1 MIAVAEYTYGID
13 QIIHLG
19 ILPVLID
26 KLVEEK
32 IEVIL
37 ILILTLLKVLMEGEM
52 APMVIQSS
60 DALGR
65 LNSHLTSPEYKIR
78 ELSAMNLGSISYNQ
92 IGKEQAIDAGSIPP
106 LCTMLSDKVSEV
118 RTAATRALNSLA

>member
-52 APMVIQSS
+52 APMVI
-60 DALGR
+60 
-65 LNSHLTSPEYKIR
+65 
-78 ELSAMNLGSISYNQ
+78 
-92 IGKEQAIDAGSIPP
+92 
-106 LCTMLSDKVSEV
+106 
-118 RTAATRALNSLA
+118 

>member
-1 MIAVAEYTYGID
+1 
-13 QIIHLG
+13 
-19 ILPVLID
+19 
-26 KLVEEK
+26 
-32 IEVIL
+32 
-37 ILILTLLKVLMEGEM
+37 M

-92 IGKEQAIDAGSIPP
+92 IGKEQAIDAGSIAP
-106 LCTMLSDKVSEV
+106 LCKMLSDKVSEV
-118 RTAATRALNSLA
+118 RTAATRALNSLAQNKEGKV

>member
-1 MIAVAEYTYGID
+1 MIQGLFNDEIIQIRANAYKAMIALAEYTYGID

-37 ILILTLLKVLMEGEM
+37 ILILTLLK
-52 APMVIQSS
+52 
-60 DALGR
+60 
-65 LNSHLTSPEYKIR
+65 
-78 ELSAMNLGSISYNQ
+78 
-92 IGKEQAIDAGSIPP
+92 
-106 LCTMLSDKVSEV
+106 
-118 RTAATRALNSLA
+118 